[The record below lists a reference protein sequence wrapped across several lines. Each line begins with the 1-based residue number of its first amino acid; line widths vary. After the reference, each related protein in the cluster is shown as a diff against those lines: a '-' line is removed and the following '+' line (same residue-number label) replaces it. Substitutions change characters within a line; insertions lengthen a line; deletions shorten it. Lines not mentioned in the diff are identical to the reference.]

1 MRPLTLPAMILL
13 TVLAAGAADWR
24 DWKYEDN
31 ETLTRSFD
39 VRGSGRKLLVDNISG
54 FIHVTGYDG
63 TQIQVNVHKHIQAR
77 SPEAVQDAK
86 RDVKLDMSQQG
97 SFVRL
102 YEDGPF
108 RGSNGTNY
116 RGEDYYGY
124 RVNFDYEI
132 QVPRETELSLKNI
145 TSEITVKRTIGNF
158 EIHGL
163 NGGID
168 MDEVAGS
175 GTVRTL
181 NGKLRVAFAKNPE
194 RDTEFHTLNGA
205 MDVYFKEP
213 LNADLHFKTL
223 NGGVYADFDV
233 TPLPGVT
240 QASEQRNGKFYYR
253 SNRNGSARAGKG
265 GPALTFDGLNGAIR
279 LHTKTL

>member
-1 MRPLTLPAMILL
+1 MRPLTLPLMVL
-13 TVLAAGAADWR
+13 LAALAAAGADWR

-31 ETLTRSFD
+31 ETITRSFD
-39 VRGSGRKLLVDNISG
+39 VRASGRKLLVDNISG
-54 FIHVTGYDG
+54 FIHVTGYEG
-63 TQIQVNVHKHIQAR
+63 TQIQLNVHKHIQAR
-77 SPEAVQDAK
+77 SPEAVQEAK
-86 RDVKLDMSQQG
+86 REVKLDMSQQG

-108 RGSNGTNY
+108 RSGNGTNY

-124 RVNFDYEI
+124 RVNFDFEI

-145 TSEITVKRTIGNF
+145 TSEITVKRTIGDF

-181 NGKLRVAFAKNPE
+181 NGKLRIAFTKNPE
-194 RDTEFHTLNGA
+194 RDSEFHTLNGA

-213 LNADLHFKTL
+213 LNADLRFKTL

-233 TPLPGVT
+233 TPIPTTT
-240 QASEQRNGKFYYR
+240 QAAEQRNGKFYYL

>member
-1 MRPLTLPAMILL
+1 MKRLTILAIALLPAL
-13 TVLAAGAADWR
+13 GADRSDWR
-24 DWKYEDN
+24 DWKYEDQ
-31 ETLTRSFD
+31 ETITRSFD

-63 TQIQVNVHKHIQAR
+63 ARIQVNVHKHVYGR
-77 SPEAVQDAK
+77 SPEAVQEAK
-86 RDVKLDMSQQG
+86 RDVKVDMSQQG
-97 SFVRL
+97 NFVRL

-108 RGSNGTNY
+108 RSGNGTNY

-124 RVNFDYEI
+124 RVNFDFEI
-132 QVPRETELSLKNI
+132 QVPRETELSLKNV
-145 TSEITVKRTIGNF
+145 TSVITVKHTTGAF
-158 EIHGL
+158 EVHGL

-168 MDEVAGS
+168 MEDIAGS

-181 NGKLRVAFAKNPE
+181 NGKLRVAFARNPE
-194 RDTEFHTLNGA
+194 HDTDFHTLNGA

-223 NGGVYADFDV
+223 NGGVFTDFDV
-233 TPLPGVT
+233 APLPIAG
-240 QASEQRNGKFYYR
+240 EQRNGGFYYR
-253 SNRNGSARAGKG
+253 SDHRNGSARVGKG

>member
-1 MRPLTLPAMILL
+1 MRPFTLPAMILL
-13 TVLAAGAADWR
+13 AVLAAGAADWR

-108 RGSNGTNY
+108 RSSNGTNY

-145 TSEITVKRTIGNF
+145 TSEIAVKRTIGNF